1 MNRTDFKRV
10 GQGRIRFSHL
20 MLAIGLAVAVAGCA
34 SPGTKLVE
42 CPLSTEQQQ
51 QAVLE
56 VVPRGSSR
64 ADAERRLKEAGIEF
78 SPGKKNSI
86 YYLSLWNR
94 ADGKRWHINVALL
107 FDAQGKL
114 YQTRQGDSATEPL
127 AGDLDAAAPAAA
139 RGRNFYGAAAA
150 TSTAASRD
158 DELKN
163 VPFPYQ
169 YESGKG
175 AR

>member
-1 MNRTDFKRV
+1 MNRAGEKLA
-10 GQGRIRFSHL
+10 GQGGCWSSAL
-20 MLAIGLAVAVAGCA
+20 VLAAWLAGALAGCA
-34 SPGTKLVE
+34 SPGATLVE

-56 VVPRGSSR
+56 IVPRGASR

-78 SPGKKNSI
+78 SPGQKNSI

-94 ADGKRWHINVALL
+94 PDGKRWHINVALL

-127 AGDLDAAAPAAA
+127 AGSTDSTSG
-139 RGRNFYGAAAA
+139 RGPNGYGAAAA
-150 TSTAASRD
+150 ATNSASSSD
-158 DELKN
+158 DELKH
-163 VPFPYQ
+163 VPFPEQ
-169 YESGKG
+169 HGPGKG
-175 AR
+175 TR